1 MDRLD
6 KVLGNESFYS
16 RREIKGLVKNR
27 RIKVNDEIVFKS
39 DVKVSDTDIIKI
51 DDNVININKY
61 VYFVLN
67 KPKGYVSSTKDNCNK
82 TVLDLIKN
90 EDKCKNLFPAGRLD
104 KDTKG
109 LMIITN
115 DGVFAHNI
123 LSPNKHV
130 SKTYY
135 VKIDNKITDDMIDG
149 FLNGVKLIDKVC
161 KSALLEKISDYE
173 CYVTL
178 KEGRYHQIKRMFG
191 CFKTKV
197 IELKRIK
204 IGDFYLP
211 SDLKE
216 GSYRPLTSEELKL
229 IERNI

>member
-6 KVLGNESFYS
+6 KVLGNETFYS
-16 RREIKGLVKNR
+16 RKEIKSLVKKR
-27 RIKVNDEIVFKS
+27 RIKVNDEIVLKS
-39 DVKVSDTDIIKI
+39 DIKVSDTDIIKI
-51 DDNVININKY
+51 DDNIININKY
-61 VYFVLN
+61 VYLVLN
-67 KPKGYVSSTKDNCNK
+67 KPKGYVSSTKDNHDK
-82 TVLDLIKN
+82 TVLDLI
-90 EDKCKNLFPAGRLD
+90 EDEYKCKDLFPAGRLD
-104 KDTKG
+104 KDTTG

-204 IGDFYLP
+204 IGAFILP

-216 GSYRPLTSEELKL
+216 GTYRTLTKEELKL
-229 IERNI
+229 IERNL

>member
-6 KVLGNESFYS
+6 KVLGNETFYS

-104 KDTKG
+104 KDTGG

-204 IGDFYLP
+204 IGGFYLP